1 MDMAFQA
8 THSNNMTE
16 TGMPVRSDLDVL
28 KARQLGKE
36 LASSLRFSASDRT
49 IIATA
54 ISEIARNTVLY
65 AKAGQILLKIVQQ
78 GVRRGILVVAKDE
91 GPGIPDLD
99 MAMQDGYTTS
109 QGLGI
114 GLPGAKRLM
123 DEFHIES
130 EVGKGTTITMKKWE
144 K

>member
-1 MDMAFQA
+1 MDMALHNELA
-8 THSNNMTE
+8 E
-16 TGMPVRSDLDVL
+16 TAMPVRSDLDVL
-28 KARQLGKE
+28 KARQYGKE
-36 LASSLRFSASDRT
+36 LAGSLRFSASERT

-65 AKAGQILLKIVQQ
+65 AKSGCMSLKLIQQ
-78 GVRRGILVVAKDE
+78 GQRRGILVIARDE
-91 GPGIPDLD
+91 GPGIPDLSL
-99 MAMQDGYTTS
+99 AMQDGYTTS

-123 DEFHIES
+123 DEFEIVS